1 MKKKPILI
9 RIALFFPTIF
19 NILFWSLCKE
29 YNVSVWIS
37 YSFIHIAWLAN
48 IIVFIRGTDSSHDR
62 SVTSYPGYIFSI
74 LYRAAELLMGIIFII
89 IAPDAFF
96 ITLTANLI
104 LFAVYLILIFRA
116 VSAES
121 KIEKDIEV
129 SSMDREYIKKASHII
144 KNLCMCSDDTQIH
157 NELDRLYNIIS
168 SSPVRSNAEARDQ
181 EMKVLDLAE
190 ELNDKIDILE
200 KEKCLELIK
209 QIKSHAVSRNSFL
222 M

>member
-1 MKKKPILI
+1 
-9 RIALFFPTIF
+9 
-19 NILFWSLCKE
+19 
-29 YNVSVWIS
+29 
-37 YSFIHIAWLAN
+37 
-48 IIVFIRGTDSSHDR
+48 
-62 SVTSYPGYIFSI
+62 
-74 LYRAAELLMGIIFII
+74 MGIIFII

>member
-9 RIALFFPTIF
+9 IIALFFPTIF

-74 LYRAAELLMGIIFII
+74 LYLAAELLMGIIFII

-104 LFAVYLILIFRA
+104 LFAVYPGNTSKKHHTSLRIF
-116 VSAES
+116 VCVQMIP
-121 KIEKDIEV
+121 KFIMNWTDC
-129 SSMDREYIKKASHII
+129 II
-144 KNLCMCSDDTQIH
+144 
-157 NELDRLYNIIS
+157 
-168 SSPVRSNAEARDQ
+168 
-181 EMKVLDLAE
+181 
-190 ELNDKIDILE
+190 
-200 KEKCLELIK
+200 
-209 QIKSHAVSRNSFL
+209 
-222 M
+222 

>member
-1 MKKKPILI
+1 
-9 RIALFFPTIF
+9 
-19 NILFWSLCKE
+19 
-29 YNVSVWIS
+29 
-37 YSFIHIAWLAN
+37 
-48 IIVFIRGTDSSHDR
+48 
-62 SVTSYPGYIFSI
+62 
-74 LYRAAELLMGIIFII
+74 
-89 IAPDAFF
+89 
-96 ITLTANLI
+96 
-104 LFAVYLILIFRA
+104 
-116 VSAES
+116 
-121 KIEKDIEV
+121 
-129 SSMDREYIKKASHII
+129 
-144 KNLCMCSDDTQIH
+144 MCSDDTQIH